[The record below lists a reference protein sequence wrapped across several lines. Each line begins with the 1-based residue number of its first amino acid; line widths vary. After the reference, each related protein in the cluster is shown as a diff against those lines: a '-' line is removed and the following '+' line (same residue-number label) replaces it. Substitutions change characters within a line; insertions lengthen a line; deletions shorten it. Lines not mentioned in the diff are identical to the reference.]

1 MFAPSSISAAPPSP
15 DMTEPQRLD
24 LKGLNCPLPVL
35 KTGKA
40 LYALAPGDVL
50 IVEATDP
57 MAAIDIPHFCR
68 QKGHR
73 LVGEEKDGSVLRFTI
88 AKG

>member
-1 MFAPSSISAAPPSP
+1 MA
-15 DMTEPQRLD
+15 DQVHLD

-40 LYALAPGDVL
+40 LRHLEPDGIL

-68 QKGHR
+68 EQGHQ
-73 LVGEEKDGSVLRFTI
+73 LIAMDKDGEILRFTI

>member
-1 MFAPSSISAAPPSP
+1 MA
-15 DMTEPQRLD
+15 EPLRLD

-40 LYALAPGDVL
+40 LRNLAAGDILV
-50 IVEATDP
+50 VEATDP

-68 QKGHR
+68 ERGHK
-73 LVGEEKDGSVLRFTI
+73 LTSQEKDGLVLRFTI
-88 AKG
+88 AKV

>member
-1 MFAPSSISAAPPSP
+1 MEAL
-15 DMTEPQRLD
+15 RLD

-40 LYALAPGDVL
+40 LRSLASGDLL

-57 MAAIDIPHFCR
+57 MSAIDIPHFCLE
-68 QKGHR
+68 QGHR
-73 LVGEEKDGSVLRFTI
+73 LVSQEKDGSILRFTI
-88 AKG
+88 ARG

>member
-1 MFAPSSISAAPPSP
+1 MIGA
-15 DMTEPQRLD
+15 EPLHLD
-24 LKGLNCPLPVL
+24 LRGLNCPLPVL

-40 LYALAPGDVL
+40 LLGLAPGDLVV
-50 IVEATDP
+50 VEATDP

-73 LVGEEKDGSVLRFTI
+73 LLDQTKDGAVLRFTI
-88 AKG
+88 ARGD

>member
-1 MFAPSSISAAPPSP
+1 MAGPPI
-15 DMTEPQRLD
+15 LD

-40 LYALAPGDVL
+40 LRALTSGDLLV
-50 IVEATDP
+50 VEATDP
-57 MAAIDIPHFCR
+57 LAAIDIPHFCR
-68 QKGHR
+68 QEGHQ
-73 LVGEEKDGSVLRFTI
+73 LVAQETDGPILRFTI

>member
-1 MFAPSSISAAPPSP
+1 MADASL
-15 DMTEPQRLD
+15 LD

-35 KTGKA
+35 RTGKA
-40 LYALAPGDVL
+40 LRTLAPGDLL

-68 QKGHR
+68 EQGHR
-73 LVGEEKDGSVLRFTI
+73 LVEEKAEGTVLRFTI
-88 AKG
+88 ARGT

>member
-1 MFAPSSISAAPPSP
+1 MAEASL
-15 DMTEPQRLD
+15 LD

-35 KTGKA
+35 RTGKA
-40 LYALAPGDVL
+40 LRALAAGDLL

-68 QKGHR
+68 EQGHR
-73 LVGEEKDGSVLRFTI
+73 LVEEKKEGAVLRFII
-88 AKG
+88 ARGA

>member
-1 MFAPSSISAAPPSP
+1 
-15 DMTEPQRLD
+15 MTKAEPRRLD
-24 LKGLNCPLPVL
+24 LRGLNCPLPVL

-40 LYALAPGDVL
+40 LLGLAPDDLL

-73 LVGEEKDGSVLRFTI
+73 LVDQTTEGAVLRFII
-88 AKG
+88 ARGH

>member
-1 MFAPSSISAAPPSP
+1 MVEAL
-15 DMTEPQRLD
+15 RLD

-40 LYALAPGDVL
+40 LRGLAPGDIL

-57 MAAIDIPHFCR
+57 MAAIDIPHFCHE
-68 QKGHR
+68 QGHQ
-73 LVGEEKDGSVLRFTI
+73 LVGTEKDGSILRFTI
-88 AKG
+88 ARR

>member
-1 MFAPSSISAAPPSP
+1 MV
-15 DMTEPQRLD
+15 EPLRLD

-40 LYALAPGDVL
+40 LRTLAAGDTL

-68 QKGHR
+68 EEGHLLAR
-73 LVGEEKDGSVLRFTI
+73 EEKEEGVLRFTI
-88 AKG
+88 IRG